1 MRIPLRLPALL
12 LSATLSAAC
21 AHAPADGPGLEPE
34 LFFAGA
40 TLGRGVLEHRD
51 GSIARRFEV
60 ESRGRASA
68 QGVAIEQTI
77 EFDDGETRTRRWTLT
92 KTGPDT
98 YRGTLTEASGPVRAR
113 RRDGTLTLSYRLAT
127 VTFGRM
133 RQSLTLDA
141 SGRRVINEGTVRVLG
156 IVVRRM
162 HEVIDIVDPAQS
174 EDPTRPP
181 GSA

>member
-1 MRIPLRLPALL
+1 MRFTLSRSALL
-12 LSATLSAAC
+12 LSAALSAAC
-21 AHAPADGPGLEPE
+21 AHAPAEGPSLALER
-34 LFFAGA
+34 FFAGE
-40 TLGRGVLEHRD
+40 TLGRGVLEYRD

-60 ESRGRASA
+60 QSQGRASA
-68 QGVAIEQTI
+68 QAVAIEQTI

-92 KTGPDT
+92 RTGPDT

-113 RRDGTLTLSYRLAT
+113 RRDGALTLSYRLAT

-162 HEVIDIVDPAQS
+162 HEVIDIVDPAQPAN
-174 EDPTRPP
+174 PTRPP
-181 GSA
+181 DPG